1 MTLHVKSCIIPIE
14 IWSCEPVVVSMPW
27 LACVWCSQSLIL
39 VSTNMRSQFM
49 SVNKKYP
56 LLNLF
61 FYRSSWNFGFYFF
74 RGESSK
80 KQILNFIG
88 DTVNNI
94 LPQNFNGNEYIAQ
107 RALWEF
113 VAMLVRQNGVRH
125 FFLNAQNLL
134 IKRLCLELV
143 R

>member
-1 MTLHVKSCIIPIE
+1 MSIE
-14 IWSCEPVVVSMPW
+14 VHE
-27 LACVWCSQSLIL
+27 
-39 VSTNMRSQFM
+39 T
-49 SVNKKYP
+49 SV
-56 LLNLF
+56 F
-61 FYRSSWNFGFYFF
+61 IFF